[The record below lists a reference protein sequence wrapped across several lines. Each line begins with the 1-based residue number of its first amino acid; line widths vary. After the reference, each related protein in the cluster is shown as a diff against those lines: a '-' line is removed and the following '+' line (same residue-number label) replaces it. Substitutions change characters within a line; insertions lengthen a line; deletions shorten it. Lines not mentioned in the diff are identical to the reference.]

1 MPTDLITKLIL
12 RNSEFDRNLR
22 QSKKELAA
30 FEDTV
35 SFASNS
41 VKAFVRGFAGMAGV
55 SFAFMDMTQRTMEFE
70 KSLSGLKSLTGLG
83 AEEMEYL
90 KNAAIK
96 LGSTSTQTA
105 SQVVEAYKLI
115 GSQQPELLKNK
126 EALNEVTK
134 QAIVL
139 AEAAGMDVP
148 SAAKALSGSINQMG
162 ESASVA
168 GEYVNILAAASQAGA
183 ADIGYLSKAIEKSGG
198 AASSVGIRYNELVA
212 AIEAIAPKITEAS
225 EAGTNLR
232 NIFLILESSSDK
244 NLKPSVVGL
253 SKALDNLAAKNL
265 DATQMTKLFG
275 RESVTAAL
283 ALVNA
288 KDQYNDYVRA
298 ITGTNTAIEQQ
309 RINNDNLAGS
319 IKALSSEWEGFI
331 LTINNTSGVLRDTAD
346 ILTRILGNI
355 TSGLKTETQKQNEII
370 SEGAEYQKKQLN
382 REIEGWM
389 VLGDRKKAIL
399 ETIRQFSMRN
409 PDESSLLGDLNKEK
423 AKLEQ
428 LQRSLWKMEDQQKG
442 KGIFDALGKQITGLP
457 SMSTSYADVFKKKD
471 LEKQVSA
478 QEEIVSKLTI
488 KNELYKKGV
497 EFLKEELAAVDK
509 IKEKSGAVTSGVTE
523 EMRKAWRSED
533 TKLRRETSF
542 SEFTEDVGIKLR
554 KELQDRADKAPIP
567 VSYLIPPTFEE
578 SEETP
583 DITGSVA
590 DFEKRLQDVTLA
602 YNEATNADLRSLYAK
617 RIEDLQ
623 ETLKKMTDVNEGMMD
638 IAAQINDM
646 IQESVVSGFE
656 GLGEAIAT
664 GDPLEALRGMLSSMM
679 DMLKQFGSALVA
691 TGLAAE
697 ALKKVLVNPFAA
709 IAAGGALIVAA
720 TAAKAALQKAA
731 TPMANGGIV
740 YGETFARVGEYPGAS
755 YNPEVVAPLD
765 KLRKLIE
772 PRGDEG
778 ETVHVTGRLVGEGSS
793 LIAVIDSTGRKMRR
807 TR

>member
-1 MPTDLITKLIL
+1 
-12 RNSEFDRNLR
+12 
-22 QSKKELAA
+22 
-30 FEDTV
+30 
-35 SFASNS
+35 
-41 VKAFVRGFAGMAGV
+41 MAGV
-55 SFAFMDMTQRTMEFE
+55 SFAFMDMTQKTMEFE

-162 ESASVA
+162 ESANVA
-168 GEYVNILAAASQAGA
+168 GEYVNILAVASQAGA

-253 SKALDNLAAKNL
+253 SKALENLAAKNL

-319 IKALSSEWEGFI
+319 INALSSEWEGFI
-331 LTINNTSGVLRDTAD
+331 LTINKTSGALKKTTDFIKETLHVINEAIKSESDKRVDYMEKSWERERENLDKLVKFYRDHGLSAGEAIKKSKED
-346 ILTRILGNI
+346 ITKWSDGGE
-355 TSGLKTETQKQNEII
+355 SFYDVY
-370 SEGAEYQKKQLN
+370 SVQL
-382 REIEGWM
+382 
-389 VLGDRKKAIL
+389 
-399 ETIRQFSMRN
+399 
-409 PDESSLLGDLNKEK
+409 
-423 AKLEQ
+423 AKLQ
-428 LQRSLWKMEDQQKG
+428 AMQKR
-442 KGIFDALGKQITGLP
+442 
-457 SMSTSYADVFKKKD
+457 
-471 LEKQVSA
+471 
-478 QEEIVSKLTI
+478 
-488 KNELYKKGV
+488 KNELTEKGRQVNRRSYQEGLELDSLREQVKIQERIVFEANVKNQIYKKGLDYLDDEYARV
-497 EFLKEELAAVDK
+497 LAIADKTKEA
-509 IKEKSGAVTSGVTE
+509 TSNMQTGVTE

-542 SEFTEDVGIKLR
+542 SEFTEDIGIKLR

-567 VSYLIPPTFEE
+567 VSYMILPTFEE

-617 RIEDLQ
+617 RIEDLKG
-623 ETLKKMTDVNEGMMD
+623 TLEKMTDVNEGMMD

>member
-1 MPTDLITKLIL
+1 M
-12 RNSEFDRNLR
+12 R

-30 FEDTV
+30 FKDTV

-41 VKAFVRGFAGMAGV
+41 VKAFVGGFAGMAGV

-168 GEYVNILAAASQAGA
+168 GEYVNILAAASQAGS

-331 LTINNTSGVLRDTAD
+331 LTINKTSGVLKKTTDF
-346 ILTRILGNI
+346 I
-355 TSGLKTETQKQNEII
+355 TETLHVINEAIKSESDKRVDYIEKSWERERETLDRMVNFYRDHGLSAGEAIKKSKEDII
-370 SEGAEYQKKQLN
+370 KWSDG
-382 REIEGWM
+382 G
-389 VLGDRKKAIL
+389 
-399 ETIRQFSMRN
+399 
-409 PDESSLLGDLNKEK
+409 ESFYDVYSVEL
-423 AKLEQ
+423 AKLQ
-428 LQRSLWKMEDQQKG
+428 AMQKR
-442 KGIFDALGKQITGLP
+442 
-457 SMSTSYADVFKKKD
+457 
-471 LEKQVSA
+471 
-478 QEEIVSKLTI
+478 
-488 KNELYKKGV
+488 KNELTEKGRQVNRRSYQEGLELDSLREQVKIQERIVFEANVKNQIYKKGLDYLDDEYARV
-497 EFLKEELAAVDK
+497 LAIADKTKET
-509 IKEKSGAVTSGVTE
+509 TSNMQTGVTE

-567 VSYLIPPTFEE
+567 VSYMILPTFEE

-602 YNEATNADLRSLYAK
+602 YNEATNAGLRSLYAK

-623 ETLKKMTDVNEGMMD
+623 ETLEKMTDVNEGMVD
-638 IAAQINDM
+638 IASQINNM

-720 TAAKAALQKAA
+720 TAAKASLQKAA

-772 PRGDEG
+772 PRENEG

>member
-1 MPTDLITKLIL
+1 M
-12 RNSEFDRNLR
+12 R

-30 FEDTV
+30 FKDTV

-41 VKAFVRGFAGMAGV
+41 VKAFVGGFAGMAGV

-83 AEEMEYL
+83 AKEMEYL

-168 GEYVNILAAASQAGA
+168 GEYVNILAAASQAGS

-253 SKALDNLAAKNL
+253 SKALENLAAKNL

-331 LTINNTSGVLRDTAD
+331 LTLNKSNGQL
-346 ILTRILGNI
+346 
-355 TSGLKTETQKQNEII
+355 
-370 SEGAEYQKKQLN
+370 KKQRTLLQQLCMSLMKLLKARVTN
-382 REIEGWM
+382 ELIIWKS
-389 VLGDRKKAIL
+389 LGRKN
-399 ETIRQFSMRN
+399 E
-409 PDESSLLGDLNKEK
+409 
-423 AKLEQ
+423 
-428 LQRSLWKMEDQQKG
+428 SLW
-442 KGIFDALGKQITGLP
+442 
-457 SMSTSYADVFKKKD
+457 
-471 LEKQVSA
+471 
-478 QEEIVSKLTI
+478 
-488 KNELYKKGV
+488 
-497 EFLKEELAAVDK
+497 
-509 IKEKSGAVTSGVTE
+509 
-523 EMRKAWRSED
+523 
-533 TKLRRETSF
+533 
-542 SEFTEDVGIKLR
+542 
-554 KELQDRADKAPIP
+554 
-567 VSYLIPPTFEE
+567 
-578 SEETP
+578 
-583 DITGSVA
+583 
-590 DFEKRLQDVTLA
+590 
-602 YNEATNADLRSLYAK
+602 TNW
-617 RIEDLQ
+617 
-623 ETLKKMTDVNEGMMD
+623 
-638 IAAQINDM
+638 
-646 IQESVVSGFE
+646 
-656 GLGEAIAT
+656 
-664 GDPLEALRGMLSSMM
+664 
-679 DMLKQFGSALVA
+679 
-691 TGLAAE
+691 
-697 ALKKVLVNPFAA
+697 
-709 IAAGGALIVAA
+709 
-720 TAAKAALQKAA
+720 
-731 TPMANGGIV
+731 
-740 YGETFARVGEYPGAS
+740 
-755 YNPEVVAPLD
+755 
-765 KLRKLIE
+765 
-772 PRGDEG
+772 
-778 ETVHVTGRLVGEGSS
+778 
-793 LIAVIDSTGRKMRR
+793 
-807 TR
+807 

>member
-1 MPTDLITKLIL
+1 M
-12 RNSEFDRNLR
+12 R

-30 FEDTV
+30 FKDTV

-41 VKAFVRGFAGMAGV
+41 VKAFVGGFAGMAGV

-168 GEYVNILAAASQAGA
+168 GEYVNILAAASQAGS

-331 LTINNTSGVLRDTAD
+331 LTINKTSGVLKKTTDF
-346 ILTRILGNI
+346 I
-355 TSGLKTETQKQNEII
+355 TETLHVINEAIKSESDKRVDYIEKSWERERETLDRMVNFYRDHGLSAGEAIKKSKEDII
-370 SEGAEYQKKQLN
+370 KWSDG
-382 REIEGWM
+382 G
-389 VLGDRKKAIL
+389 
-399 ETIRQFSMRN
+399 
-409 PDESSLLGDLNKEK
+409 ESFYDVYSVEL
-423 AKLEQ
+423 AKLQ
-428 LQRSLWKMEDQQKG
+428 AMQKR
-442 KGIFDALGKQITGLP
+442 
-457 SMSTSYADVFKKKD
+457 
-471 LEKQVSA
+471 
-478 QEEIVSKLTI
+478 
-488 KNELYKKGV
+488 KNELTEKGRQVNRRSYQEGLELDSLREQVKIQERIVFEANVKNQIYKKGLDYLDDEYARV
-497 EFLKEELAAVDK
+497 LAIADKTKET
-509 IKEKSGAVTSGVTE
+509 TSNMQTGVTE

-554 KELQDRADKAPIP
+554 KELRDRADKAPIP
-567 VSYLIPPTFEE
+567 VSYMILPTFEE

-602 YNEATNADLRSLYAK
+602 YNEATNDDLRSLYAK

-623 ETLKKMTDVNEGMMD
+623 GTLEKMTDVNEGMVD
-638 IAAQINDM
+638 IAAQINNM

-679 DMLKQFGSALVA
+679 DMLRQFGSALVA

-772 PRGDEG
+772 PRGDAG

>member
-30 FEDTV
+30 FKDTV

-41 VKAFVRGFAGMAGV
+41 VKAFVGGFAGMAGV

-83 AEEMEYL
+83 AKEMEYL

-162 ESASVA
+162 ESANVA

-253 SKALDNLAAKNL
+253 SKALENLAAKNL

-331 LTINNTSGVLRDTAD
+331 LTINNTSGVLRDTVDGVASLVRD
-346 ILTRILGNI
+346 IRDLIRSTEDLESERIGKQSEKIVNKIKGAYEANL
-355 TSGLKTETQKQNEII
+355 SG
-370 SEGAEYQKKQLN
+370 G
-382 REIEGWM
+382 
-389 VLGDRKKAIL
+389 
-399 ETIRQFSMRN
+399 
-409 PDESSLLGDLNKEK
+409 
-423 AKLEQ
+423 
-428 LQRSLWKMEDQQKG
+428 
-442 KGIFDALGKQITGLP
+442 LGKNR
-457 SMSTSYADVFKKKD
+457 A
-471 LEKQVSA
+471 LELTMIEYDQSEAYKIEAMKS
-478 QEEIVSKLTI
+478 EIVSL
-488 KNELYKKGV
+488 GV
-497 EFLKEELAAVDK
+497 VLEGLVQKRRELAGMPGYYNRQKRGEVLQD
-509 IKEKSGAVTSGVTE
+509 IHDTKEKIEALREEIRVREEADVRVKEFFNSELNAANKTKEATSNMQTGVTE

-567 VSYLIPPTFEE
+567 VSYMILPSFEE

-623 ETLKKMTDVNEGMMD
+623 GTLEKMTDVNEGMMD

>member
-30 FEDTV
+30 FKDTV

-41 VKAFVRGFAGMAGV
+41 VKAFVGGFAGMAGV

-168 GEYVNILAAASQAGA
+168 GEYVNILAAASQTGS

-331 LTINNTSGVLRDTAD
+331 LT
-346 ILTRILGNI
+346 
-355 TSGLKTETQKQNEII
+355 
-370 SEGAEYQKKQLN
+370 
-382 REIEGWM
+382 
-389 VLGDRKKAIL
+389 
-399 ETIRQFSMRN
+399 
-409 PDESSLLGDLNKEK
+409 LNKSNGQLKKTTDFITATLHVINEAIKSESDKRVDYMEK
-423 AKLEQ
+423 SWEKERESLDKLVKSYRDYGLSAGEAIKKSKEDIIKWSDGGESFYDVYSVELAKLQ
-428 LQRSLWKMEDQQKG
+428 AMQKR
-442 KGIFDALGKQITGLP
+442 
-457 SMSTSYADVFKKKD
+457 
-471 LEKQVSA
+471 
-478 QEEIVSKLTI
+478 
-488 KNELYKKGV
+488 KNELTEKGRQVNRRSYQEGLELDSLREQVKIQERIVFEANVKNQIYKKGLDYLDDEYARV
-497 EFLKEELAAVDK
+497 LAIADKTKEA
-509 IKEKSGAVTSGVTE
+509 TSNMQTGVTE

-554 KELQDRADKAPIP
+554 KELRDRADKAPIP
-567 VSYLIPPTFEE
+567 VSYMILPTFEE

-623 ETLKKMTDVNEGMMD
+623 ETLEKMTDVNEGMVD